1 MNKYIRLLTISVLS
15 VVTVSLF
22 AQGGEDFRIYYKL
35 GKSDVDTSLMDN
47 AKALNDAVDFFSK
60 VNNSQDVKIK
70 EVIILSSASM
80 EGDVISNRILLEKR
94 NATARQVISDLYNIP
109 DSLITCINAGVAWEE
124 LRDSVEKSDIQYKEQ
139 ILYILDTQPEEV
151 WRDGTLVD
159 SRNKHLMD
167 LKGGRPYKEM
177 QKIFFPFYRYS
188 KIKVVYS
195 GDLEKDQS
203 QQYVSTEENPDYG
216 DGMYMVGQD
225 GVLQAK
231 DTVVAE
237 DTRAAEDTLAAGD
250 IGQQKDSVAVAQQ
263 YPDAEKEVR
272 DSSSATSK
280 TPILAFKTN
289 ALYLL
294 AGVANAGVEARLADR
309 FSFDMP
315 VVFSPYTIKNNYRV
329 RALALQPE
337 FRFWFKEFTDGHF
350 VGINGNFAWFNVA
363 LSNNNRYQ
371 DPNRP
376 LMGASISYGYAW
388 KILPCLSLE
397 FTVSAGYA
405 NIHYDVFYN
414 VENGIQY
421 NSGVKNY
428 WGLTKA
434 GINLVYIININ
445 QRGR

>member
-70 EVIILSSASM
+70 EVIILSSASI

-315 VVFSPYTIKNNYRV
+315 VVFSPYTIKNNYRL

-371 DPNRP
+371 DTNRP

-388 KILPCLSLE
+388 KILPFLSLE

-414 VENGIQY
+414 VENGIRY

-434 GINLVYIININ
+434 GVNLVYIININ

>member
-15 VVTVSLF
+15 VVTVFLF
-22 AQGGEDFRIYYKL
+22 AQGGEDYRIYYTL

-60 VNNSQDVKIK
+60 VNNSQDGKIK

-216 DGMYMVGQD
+216 DGC
-225 GVLQAK
+225 
-231 DTVVAE
+231 
-237 DTRAAEDTLAAGD
+237 
-250 IGQQKDSVAVAQQ
+250 I
-263 YPDAEKEVR
+263 
-272 DSSSATSK
+272 
-280 TPILAFKTN
+280 
-289 ALYLL
+289 
-294 AGVANAGVEARLADR
+294 
-309 FSFDMP
+309 
-315 VVFSPYTIKNNYRV
+315 
-329 RALALQPE
+329 
-337 FRFWFKEFTDGHF
+337 W
-350 VGINGNFAWFNVA
+350 
-363 LSNNNRYQ
+363 
-371 DPNRP
+371 
-376 LMGASISYGYAW
+376 
-388 KILPCLSLE
+388 
-397 FTVSAGYA
+397 
-405 NIHYDVFYN
+405 
-414 VENGIQY
+414 
-421 NSGVKNY
+421 
-428 WGLTKA
+428 
-434 GINLVYIININ
+434 
-445 QRGR
+445 

>member
-294 AGVANAGVEARLADR
+294 AGVANAGVEARLADH

-350 VGINGNFAWFNVA
+350 VGINGNFSWFNVA